1 MVDNKYWA
9 GFFDGEG
16 YVTINKV
23 GGVVVGISQKR
34 AEVLGLMI
42 EQFGGTI
49 SNNHG
54 PETSAWRTGQA
65 DEVKNFL
72 SMIYPHSIVKR
83 EEIEI
88 GLKAA
93 ELIRRNNQGCVPL
106 TFAEMEDRMKLR
118 DELQALRP
126 KKTFTKI
133 ASKIKI
139 ERDAIKDQHDH
150 KCSMCREDL
159 RGTNLSFQII
169 SDGKLI
175 CRRCH
180 CRRLPREVKHVS
192 KESIE
197 NALASTSNLDEAC
210 AILGINRSSLYKKRM
225 KHGLPIMRLQKL
237 I

>member
-1 MVDNKYWA
+1 MIDIRYWA

-34 AEVLGLMI
+34 AEILDLAVK
-42 EQFGGTI
+42 QFGGTI
-49 SNNHG
+49 SNEHG
-54 PETSAWRTGQA
+54 PGTSVWRTGQA

-72 SMIYPHSIVKR
+72 SLIYPHSIVKI

-106 TFAEMEDRMKLR
+106 TFSEMEDRMNLR

-126 KKTFTKI
+126 MKTFTKI
-133 ASKIKI
+133 ASKIRI
-139 ERDAIKDQHDH
+139 ERDAIKEQCGH
-150 KCSMCREDL
+150 KCSMCGEYL
-159 RGTNLSFQII
+159 KGTSPFYQII
-169 SDGKLI
+169 SDGKLF
-175 CRRCH
+175 CRKCH
-180 CRRLPREVKHVS
+180 GRRHQHELKPVS

-197 NALASTSNLDEAC
+197 NALASTNNLDEAC

-225 KHGLPIMRLQKL
+225 KYGLPL
-237 I
+237 IRPQHLT